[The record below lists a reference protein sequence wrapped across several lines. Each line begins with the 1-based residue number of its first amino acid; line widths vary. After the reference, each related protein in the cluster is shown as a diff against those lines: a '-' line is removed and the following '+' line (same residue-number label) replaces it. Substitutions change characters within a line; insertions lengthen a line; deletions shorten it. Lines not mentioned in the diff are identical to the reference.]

1 MGSPL
6 PLVQKSALYGDS
18 LYLAHTILFENNMWY
33 FRYFSL
39 CKGNILFALPFL
51 CEHRSGIISQMC
63 GSFFHTFPV
72 LKSRIMW
79 GLPLCSPYYGTLDT
93 FLYARKEIF
102 LACFAFFV
110 RKVR

>member
-39 CKGNILFALPFL
+39 CKKGNLLALPFL
-51 CEHRSGIISQMC
+51 CEDRSGIIIPLGAKC
-63 GSFFHTFPV
+63 GTPLSVLPQGDFWELLPSFS
-72 LKSRIMW
+72 L
-79 GLPLCSPYYGTLDT
+79 L
-93 FLYARKEIF
+93 
-102 LACFAFFV
+102 
-110 RKVR
+110 